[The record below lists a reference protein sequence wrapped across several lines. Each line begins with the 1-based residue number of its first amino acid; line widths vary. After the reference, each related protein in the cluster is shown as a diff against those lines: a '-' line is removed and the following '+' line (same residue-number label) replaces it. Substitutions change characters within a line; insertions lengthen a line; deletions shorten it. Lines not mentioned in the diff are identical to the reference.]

1 MYFQECA
8 NSYWCIYV
16 HIIAIKYPGL
26 ISRLIG
32 LFLSCNLWFAHHWS
46 LTGTAAMQCY
56 NIILCTYWPNLLLS
70 DGHKLSDVNTKKKQG
85 VWICRD
91 WYIYTITIKDQI
103 AVVNMQG
110 TQLACCSDSTC
121 PIWHTQHFLFSLGMS
136 LWWPVSILV
145 HVAQPNIAE
154 SWELLQS
161 SVHSAMPCHVPSV
174 WLELK
179 PGMALSLRWRYPF
192 LPFQNRCKAW
202 THMVKF

>member
-1 MYFQECA
+1 MCVGMLIQQWLVKLFTQWPA
-8 NSYWCIYV
+8 LTAVLFHPQRQATNWSY
-16 HIIAIKYPGL
+16 HA
-26 ISRLIG
+26 
-32 LFLSCNLWFAHHWS
+32 LSSHSEWS
-46 LTGTAAMQCY
+46 LLA
-56 NIILCTYWPNLLLS
+56 S
-70 DGHKLSDVNTKKKQG
+70 HKSKKKQG